1 MGLIASGFKLDLA
14 QLRMMAKDGER
25 REARL
30 PDVKPPC
37 SNLAGTLVP
46 AIFFYAPGA
55 EVHYSKTA
63 DRR

>member
-1 MGLIASGFKLDLA
+1 
-14 QLRMMAKDGER
+14 MMAKDGER

-30 PDVKPPC
+30 SDVKPPC
-37 SNLAGTLVP
+37 LNLAGTLVP

>member
-30 PDVKPPC
+30 SDVKPPC
-37 SNLAGTLVP
+37 LNLAGTLVP